1 MKNSII
7 YIALL
12 FPFISWGQLD
22 RSIRPQAAKAA
33 TINIK
38 DSEVFKTANGITV
51 ILSENHKL
59 PKVSFSLTMGASP
72 VGEGSKAGLSSLA
85 GDLILSGTDN
95 RSKDQLDNEKDNI
108 GASLSASSRS
118 IYLSCLTKHM
128 SKGLDLMS
136 DVLMHANFPQAEFER
151 MKNQYASSLMA
162 TKSNPNEMASNAVS
176 KVNFPVGHPK
186 NDVMTQA
193 SLDAIN
199 LSDVVS
205 YYKST
210 FVPEGS
216 YLVVVGDINKAT
228 VLQMIDKYFA
238 SWKGSASKNT
248 LLAPSTFPKGNRVVF
263 VKKEGAVQSLINVT
277 FPILMSPGDSN
288 QIALGVM
295 NNILGGGGFGTRMMK
310 NLREDKAYTYGC
322 YSSVRIDENGS
333 SFSASGNFRNEVTD
347 SALIEILKEIEL
359 IGEGYVSDEELDLTK
374 KSMAGS
380 FAQSLES
387 PQTIA
392 RFALNII
399 KYNLDKDYYK
409 NYLKKLEGISKEDV
423 LLMAQ
428 TYLKPSNCNIVI
440 VGNES
445 VLEKL
450 KQFDADGKIELFD
463 AFGSEAKE
471 MVKADISADAL
482 IQNYLFALT
491 ASSSEKAMTKKL
503 KKIKSVYTEVL
514 FSGDQLPG
522 VINSTRAWMSPNK
535 EGEKVEFSG
544 MALSKSYFDGKTWK
558 ETSQGKAVE
567 HTANEMASKNKKQGL
582 FPEMNYKA
590 NGVEYTLLGIEK
602 LNNEEVYVLKIYDGT
617 NTSFSYFSKKT
628 MLKVKEVNLV
638 EQEGEM
644 HETSTEFADYTLI
657 NGVLF
662 PQKMNVAMGPMI
674 LSGKVSKTEIN
685 KEIDFTTFQ

>member
-1 MKNSII
+1 MKKSII

-12 FPFISWGQLD
+12 FPLISLGQLD
-22 RSIRPQAAKAA
+22 RSIRPEAAKAA

-38 DSEVFKTANGITV
+38 DSEVFTTANGITV

-59 PKVSFSLTMGASP
+59 PKVSFSLSMGASP
-72 VGEGSKAGLSSLA
+72 VAEGSKAGLSALA
-85 GDLILSGTDN
+85 GDLILSGTNN

-108 GASLSASSRS
+108 GAYLSASSRS

-128 SKGLDLMS
+128 NKGLDLMS
-136 DVLMHANFPQAEFER
+136 DVLMNANFPQAEFER
-151 MKNQYASSLMA
+151 IKNQYESNLMS
-162 TKSNPNEMASNAVS
+162 TKTNPNEMASNAVS
-176 KVNFPVGHPK
+176 KVNFPIGHPK
-186 NDVMTQA
+186 NDVMTQT

-216 YLVVVGDINKAT
+216 YLVVVGDINKET
-228 VLQMIDKYFA
+228 VLKMVEQHFLNWTGMATYKVDLPK
-238 SWKGSASKNT
+238 
-248 LLAPSTFPKGNRVVF
+248 LELPKGNRVVF

-277 FPILMSPGDSN
+277 FPVQMSPGDTN
-288 QIALGVM
+288 QIALAVM

-322 YSSVRIDENGS
+322 YSGLRIDEFGS
-333 SFSASGNFRNEVTD
+333 YFSTSGNFRNDVTD
-347 SALIEILKEIEL
+347 SALVQILNEIEL

-380 FAQSLES
+380 FAQSLEN

-409 NYLKKLEGISKEDV
+409 NYLKKLEGITKEDV

-428 TYLKPSNCNIVI
+428 TYLKPANCNIVI
-440 VGNES
+440 VGNEA

-463 AFGSEAKE
+463 AFGAEAKE
-471 MVKADISADAL
+471 TMKADISADAL
-482 IQNYLFALT
+482 IQNYLYALT
-491 ASSSEKAMTKKL
+491 ESSSEKTVAKKL
-503 KKIKSVYTEVL
+503 KKIKSVYTEIE

-522 VINSTRAWMSPNK
+522 VIISTRAWTSPNL

-558 ETSQGKAVE
+558 ETSQGKSVPHSDE
-567 HTANEMASKNKKQGL
+567 ELASKNKKQGL
-582 FPEMNYKA
+582 FPELNYKA
-590 NGVEYTLLGIEK
+590 NGINYELLGIEM
-602 LNNEEVYVLKIYDGT
+602 LDDMEVYVLKVNDGS
-617 NTSFSYFSKKT
+617 NTSFSYFSKKS

-638 EQEGEM
+638 EQEGEI
-644 HETSTEFADYTLI
+644 HETATEFGDYTLI

-662 PQKMNVAMGPMI
+662 PQKMNIAMGPMI
-674 LSGKVSKTEIN
+674 LNGKVSKTEIN
-685 KEIDFTTFQ
+685 KEIDFTVFQ